1 MKLKSST
8 SKPTGLVVMAWTR
21 FSRDQL
27 GSITYACNTRMLQ
40 GQKENWVNCNGP
52 NLRKVWKVT

>member
-1 MKLKSST
+1 
-8 SKPTGLVVMAWTR
+8 MAWTR

-52 NLRKVWKVT
+52 IKFKKGLEGLLNQCAKNCLQFH